1 MESTAA
7 AAPAQQFLLR
17 NGLMKLICYIYLKK
31 DREMSWCHCQK
42 RKDFEKFFYYY
53 TQKLSIRF
61 HERSK
66 GSNNMKYIN
75 KDLDDFVFKK
85 LFDGQ
90 GSEVDFVFPLKKYTY
105 IQKDWVDIDSK
116 LSQNWVDNESS
127 LSQKRVKIE
136 VIELML
142 CKKKM
147 TVLLGWE
154 TKKRVSALYC
164 ISCSFL
170 SRPQTLNIMT
180 FSVFFF
186 GSILLDCVKLWLYTL
201 VLKDRYFSYI

>member
-1 MESTAA
+1 MSIKCAKKYNQNPHFLKKFSEGFPKEFYFILQEKKSLRKWFFIFPCILANCVEGTEA

-105 IQKDWVDIDSK
+105 THILFYKH
-116 LSQNWVDNESS
+116 LF
-127 LSQKRVKIE
+127 
-136 VIELML
+136 
-142 CKKKM
+142 KM
-147 TVLLGWE
+147 
-154 TKKRVSALYC
+154 
-164 ISCSFL
+164 
-170 SRPQTLNIMT
+170 RPSPGIFWLDGRCLN
-180 FSVFFF
+180 
-186 GSILLDCVKLWLYTL
+186 L
-201 VLKDRYFSYI
+201 VLRFDKK

>member
-1 MESTAA
+1 MIC
-7 AAPAQQFLLR
+7 PAVIPSEK

-116 LSQNWVDNESS
+116 FSQNWGDWTDAV
-127 LSQKRVKIE
+127 QKR
-136 VIELML
+136 
-142 CKKKM
+142 M

-154 TKKRVSALYC
+154 TKKRVSALYYC
-164 ISCSFL
+164 ISWSFL

-180 FSVFFF
+180 FSVFFRFYTIRLCKTLALYF
-186 GSILLDCVKLWLYTL
+186 GAQG
-201 VLKDRYFSYI
+201 

>member
-1 MESTAA
+1 M
-7 AAPAQQFLLR
+7 
-17 NGLMKLICYIYLKK
+17 GLVWNLFVIFTWRRIERCHDVIAKRGKILK
-31 DREMSWCHCQK
+31 S
-42 RKDFEKFFYYY
+42 FFT

-90 GSEVDFVFPLKKYTY
+90 GSEVDFVFPVKKYTY

-127 LSQKRVKIE
+127 IESKTSQNWGDWTDAVQKRW
-136 VIELML
+136 L
-142 CKKKM
+142 CCWDGRQRKGSQ
-147 TVLLGWE
+147 LCIAFLAAFFP
-154 TKKRVSALYC
+154 ALKLS
-164 ISCSFL
+164 ISWLF
-170 SRPQTLNIMT
+170 P
-180 FSVFFF
+180 FFF

>member
-1 MESTAA
+1 MQKSTIKIHIFWKNLVKDSQKSFISFFKRKTEHYILRKWFFIFPCILAYCAESEGGSSPTIPSEKWAYETYSLYLLEEGSRDVMMSL
-7 AAPAQQFLLR
+7 PKEERFWKVFLL
-17 NGLMKLICYIYLKK
+17 
-31 DREMSWCHCQK
+31 H
-42 RKDFEKFFYYY
+42 

-75 KDLDDFVFKK
+75 KDLDDFVFKN

-116 LSQNWVDNESS
+116 LSQNWLDNESS

-154 TKKRVSALYC
+154 TKKRVSAL
-164 ISCSFL
+164 
-170 SRPQTLNIMT
+170 
-180 FSVFFF
+180 
-186 GSILLDCVKLWLYTL
+186 
-201 VLKDRYFSYI
+201 